1 MYLVDDHRSTGNV
14 ILKQPG
20 LTWNDTSMSSNT
32 ANFGNVMECWDLTKM
47 GFIQP
52 FYKLIQAVKQQHY
65 VHQCSPLFTN
75 NENHSACTTKKWSVA
90 GWPFCF
96 TSWWLVGWPPPI
108 YRTSSDEFSDC
119 SELKSTIWL
128 IQPFL
133 KNAGHINHYK
143 PPWTKWVN
151 SQSTTRFSMYREF
164 KSKKNPIFYTLI
176 RLNPIYMPRPNP
188 LQLTYNVSSSH
199 KMALSIRFGF
209 PYTIYT
215 LMVFFGVPM
224 KPWWFNP
231 IILTSRSPRGHHI
244 GQ

>member
-1 MYLVDDHRSTGNV
+1 MT
-14 ILKQPG
+14 ILFHQLMISW
-20 LTWNDTSMSSNT
+20 LT
-32 ANFGNVMECWDLTKM
+32 
-47 GFIQP
+47 
-52 FYKLIQAVKQQHY
+52 
-65 VHQCSPLFTN
+65 
-75 NENHSACTTKKWSVA
+75 
-90 GWPFCF
+90 
-96 TSWWLVGWPPPI
+96 PPI

-164 KSKKNPIFYTLI
+164 KSKKTPIFYTLI
-176 RLNPIYMPRPNP
+176 RLNPISRPRPNP

-224 KPWWFNP
+224 KPWWLNPHYNNLQVTQGSPYWTVAFN
-231 IILTSRSPRGHHI
+231 LACCNHHWMRKSTRK
-244 GQ
+244 